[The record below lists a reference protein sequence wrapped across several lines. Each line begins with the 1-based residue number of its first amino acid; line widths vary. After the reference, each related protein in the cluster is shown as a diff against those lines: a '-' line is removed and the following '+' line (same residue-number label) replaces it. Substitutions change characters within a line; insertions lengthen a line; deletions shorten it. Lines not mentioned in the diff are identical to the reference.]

1 MAMKKN
7 KKAKLERAGWRL
19 GSAAEFLNLTKEEAS
34 LIEMKIGL
42 ADSFES
48 VDEPVS

>member
-1 MAMKKN
+1 MAMKKS
-7 KKAKLERAGWRL
+7 KKMKLEGAGWRL

-34 LIEMKIGL
+34 LIEMKITL

-48 VDEPVS
+48 VDEHVS